1 MVLLAKFEK
10 RRVYC
15 LHFFWLEVLTYFG
28 ETSGSCLRIYF
39 VFLLFSFFLNLS
51 QQYNK
56 GSINMISYHRKLK
69 ELVTFNNKY
78 NIILEFLDESW
89 RVIDSTIE
97 IKIPQEWAGFL
108 CQ

>member
-1 MVLLAKFEK
+1 
-10 RRVYC
+10 
-15 LHFFWLEVLTYFG
+15 
-28 ETSGSCLRIYF
+28 
-39 VFLLFSFFLNLS
+39 
-51 QQYNK
+51 
-56 GSINMISYHRKLK
+56 MISYHRKLK

-78 NIILEFLDESW
+78 NIIVLEFLDESW